1 MHVFPTSVQLLFRIN
16 RSASN
21 QSTERRVSLVSQR
34 AASCSRSFSSPET
47 IALGYGAPAKQ
58 STARSKAT
66 EEDERSEV
74 RNSRPVA
81 QRQPGTPYLPL
92 FSQIPLN
99 IFNIQHLVS
108 GLNAKFCKKA
118 LSGDFLPGESSVVN
132 LFNPT

>member
-1 MHVFPTSVQLLFRIN
+1 MYLHN
-16 RSASN
+16 Y
-21 QSTERRVSLVSQR
+21 
-34 AASCSRSFSSPET
+34 
-47 IALGYGAPAKQ
+47 ALGYGAPAKQ

-99 IFNIQHLVS
+99 ILNIQDFVAS
-108 GLNAKFCKKA
+108 FNAKVCKKSLA
-118 LSGDFLPGESSVVN
+118 RDFVSRGSPSSSD
-132 LFNPT
+132 